1 MQKLNNTHI
10 VIMAGGGGTRFWP
23 VSRNA
28 FPKQF
33 LKLVDNTT
41 MLRSTLQRIFPL
53 VQPENIWILTN
64 HLYKDIVMSEA
75 CEIPAK
81 NVIVEPIRRDTAAAV
96 MLAASIVKAE
106 NPQAN
111 MFVMPADHVITP
123 QQQFHEELHLANEYL
138 NEHDSLFTFGIVPT
152 HPSPQFG
159 YINVNSTE
167 NKITTVQ
174 KFVEKPTIEV
184 AKQYLQQ
191 GKYFWNS
198 GIFAWKV
205 STIIDKFARFLPQ
218 HHQGL
223 EILSTHWGNSGWLQN
238 LEKVFSS
245 LPSISIDYGIM
256 EKEQDVVMLQ
266 ASFSWNDV
274 GSWEALES
282 LHPGENSV
290 VGKHVAIDT
299 KNCVIY
305 SDKQLVAT
313 IGIQDLVI
321 ATTED
326 AVLVVP
332 KDQTSKIK
340 KLVSLLKEQGRD
352 QYL

>member
-1 MQKLNNTHI
+1 MQKLDNTHI

-23 VSRNA
+23 ASRNI

-33 LKLVDNTT
+33 LKLVDDTT
-41 MLRSTLQRIFPL
+41 MLRNTLQRVFPL
-53 VQPENIWILTN
+53 VEPENIWILTN
-64 HLYKDIVMSEA
+64 HLYKDIVIGEA
-75 CEIPAK
+75 REIPQK
-81 NVIVEPIRRDTAAAV
+81 NVIVEPLRRDTAAAV

-106 NPQAN
+106 NPKAN

-123 QQQFHEELHLANEYL
+123 QEKFHDELILANEYL
-138 NEHDSLFTFGIVPT
+138 VEHDSLFTFGIAPT
-152 HPSPQFG
+152 YPSPQFG
-159 YINVNSTE
+159 YIKVDAKDTKVTS
-167 NKITTVQ
+167 VR
-174 KFVEKPTIEV
+174 KFVEKPTIDV
-184 AKQYLQQ
+184 AKEYLQQ

-205 STIIDKFARFLPQ
+205 STIVDKFARFLPQ
-218 HHQGL
+218 HYQGI
-223 EILSTHWGNSGWLQN
+223 ETLSESWNGDNWQQN

-256 EKEQDVVMLQ
+256 EKEQDVFMLQ

-290 VGKHVAIDT
+290 VGEHIGIDT

-305 SDKQLVAT
+305 SGKQLVAT
-313 IGIQDLVI
+313 IGVEDLVV
-321 ATTED
+321 AATED
-326 AVLVVP
+326 AILVVP
-332 KDQTSKIK
+332 KNQTSKIK
-340 KLVSLLKEQGRD
+340 KLVSLLKEQGQD